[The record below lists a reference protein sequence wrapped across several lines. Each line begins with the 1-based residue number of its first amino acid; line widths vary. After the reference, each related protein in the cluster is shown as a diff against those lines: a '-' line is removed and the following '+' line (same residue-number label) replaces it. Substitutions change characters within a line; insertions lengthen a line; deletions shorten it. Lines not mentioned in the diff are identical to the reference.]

1 MIKNVTHS
9 TIKPEPIEIDAYSVY
24 VNKNIKETV
33 SPDTMTSSEEEASST
48 VIYEYDQYIYD
59 KDEYIRN
66 MSEAQSDIE
75 DAVLELAELVSG
87 VV

>member
-9 TIKPEPIEIDAYSVY
+9 TITPEPIEIDAYSVY

-33 SPDTMTSSEEEASST
+33 SPDNMTSEEGSSST

-75 DAVLELAELVSG
+75 DAVMELAELVSG

>member
-33 SPDTMTSSEEEASST
+33 SPDTITSEEGSSST

-59 KDEYIRN
+59 KDEYVRN

>member
-1 MIKNVTHS
+1 MQKQITRS
-9 TIKPEPIEIDAYSVY
+9 TVKPEAIEIDAYSVY

-33 SPDTMTSSEEEASST
+33 PEST
-48 VIYEYDQYIYD
+48 EGDQTIIYEYDQYIYD
-59 KDEYIRN
+59 KDEYIRT

-75 DAVLELAELVSG
+75 DAVMELAELVSG

>member
-33 SPDTMTSSEEEASST
+33 SPDNITSSEEETSSN

-59 KDEYIRN
+59 KDEYILN

-75 DAVLELAELVSG
+75 DAVMELAELVSW

>member
-33 SPDTMTSSEEEASST
+33 SPDTMTSEEEASST

-75 DAVLELAELVSG
+75 DAVMELAELVSG

>member
-24 VNKNIKETV
+24 VNKNIRETV
-33 SPDTMTSSEEEASST
+33 SPDNMSSLEEKVSST

-66 MSEAQSDIE
+66 MSEARSDIE
-75 DAVLELAELVSG
+75 GAVLELAELVSG

>member
-1 MIKNVTHS
+1 
-9 TIKPEPIEIDAYSVY
+9 
-24 VNKNIKETV
+24 
-33 SPDTMTSSEEEASST
+33 MTSSEEEASST

-66 MSEAQSDIE
+66 MSEAQSDIAA
-75 DAVLELAELVSG
+75 AVLEPAELASG

>member
-24 VNKNIKETV
+24 VNKNIKEIV
-33 SPDTMTSSEEEASST
+33 SPDNMASSEEETSST

-75 DAVLELAELVSG
+75 DAVMELAELVSG

>member
-33 SPDTMTSSEEEASST
+33 SSDNMTSEEGS
-48 VIYEYDQYIYD
+48 
-59 KDEYIRN
+59 
-66 MSEAQSDIE
+66 
-75 DAVLELAELVSG
+75 
-87 VV
+87 

>member
-33 SPDTMTSSEEEASST
+33 SPDNMTSEDETSST

>member
-33 SPDTMTSSEEEASST
+33 SPDTMISEEEASST

-66 MSEAQSDIE
+66 MSEAQNDIE

>member
-33 SPDTMTSSEEEASST
+33 SPDNMSSEEETSST

-75 DAVLELAELVSG
+75 DAVMELAELVSG

>member
-33 SPDTMTSSEEEASST
+33 SPDNMSSEEETSST

-66 MSEAQSDIE
+66 MSEAQNDIE

>member
-24 VNKNIKETV
+24 VNKNIKETI
-33 SPDTMTSSEEEASST
+33 SPDAMTSSEEETSST